1 MTPQTVD
8 CKKIRQQASEW
19 AVLLADSEA
28 GLELHGKFERWL
40 MADTRHA
47 EAYADAA
54 QVFSVVGDI
63 DDPALLKLADPQYAG
78 DGIFHKISRWIV
90 LSWHSLISGV
100 ALPNIPR
107 GVAVGLAVAMGVMSL
122 VGVSMVEFSNVRTYS
137 TETAEI
143 LEIRLAD
150 GSQVTLGARSQ
161 IDVLYSEEERRVT
174 LLNGEAFFAVEKDKS
189 RPFFVLSNGTQ
200 IQVVGTKFNVHKGP
214 AGLRVAVEEGIVE
227 VSIPHQE
234 TPEARVSIPADDMAS
249 FVKPDVQSTE
259 KTEVALAP
267 KAVLAAGEQI
277 ISDHEGVLSDIKAN
291 DSTALPSAW
300 RDGRLIYS
308 NARFSELVADINRYY
323 EGHIGLGSK
332 EVGDMR
338 ISGVFWTSK
347 INDLIEALP
356 EYLPVELQNKSDDLI
371 IIMLRSDQNQRYQN
385 QGR

>member
-1 MTPQTVD
+1 
-8 CKKIRQQASEW
+8 
-19 AVLLADSEA
+19 
-28 GLELHGKFERWL
+28 
-40 MADTRHA
+40 
-47 EAYADAA
+47 
-54 QVFSVVGDI
+54 
-63 DDPALLKLADPQYAG
+63 
-78 DGIFHKISRWIV
+78 
-90 LSWHSLISGV
+90 
-100 ALPNIPR
+100 
-107 GVAVGLAVAMGVMSL
+107 MGVMSL

-249 FVKPDVQSTE
+249 LVKPDVQPTE

-277 ISDHEGVLSDIKAN
+277 ISDQEGVLSDIKAN
-291 DSTALPSAW
+291 YSTALPSAW

-323 EGHIGLGSK
+323 EGHIGLASK